1 VYAGE
6 ETQALNLLYAAA
18 AIEAETEEGI
28 CAIMLQMIVG
38 VTHIGGDGCGKC
50 RTGLRHIT

>member
-6 ETQALNLLYAAA
+6 ETQALNLRYAAA